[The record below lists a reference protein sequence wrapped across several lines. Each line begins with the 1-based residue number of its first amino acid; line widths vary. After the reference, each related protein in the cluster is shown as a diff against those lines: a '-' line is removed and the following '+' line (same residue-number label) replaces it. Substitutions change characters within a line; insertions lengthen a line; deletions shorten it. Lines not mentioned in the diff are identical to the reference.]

1 MLSFEN
7 YLGVAKKVLTKKNQK
22 IDIVFDEC
30 TPESQTGG
38 VKITETIEHLSLL
51 KSALLEKLTKG
62 KGIIYYTFAEIE
74 KCFDNIFLSYS
85 NSFLIINPKALKVLT
100 LLLWYQQN

>member
-7 YLGVAKKVLTKKNQK
+7 YLAVANKVLTKKNQK

-51 KSALLEKLTKG
+51 MSALLEKLTKG
-62 KGIIYYTFAEIE
+62 KGIIYTFADIE

-85 NSFLIINPKALKVLT
+85 NSFLIINYMWTPRL
-100 LLLWYQQN
+100 